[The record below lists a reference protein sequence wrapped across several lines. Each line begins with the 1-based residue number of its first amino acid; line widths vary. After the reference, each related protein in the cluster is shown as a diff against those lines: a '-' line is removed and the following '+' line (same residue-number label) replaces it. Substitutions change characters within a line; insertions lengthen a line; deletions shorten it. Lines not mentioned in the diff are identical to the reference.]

1 MISEKRIHGGQVN
14 PRALDALPAQEES
27 SLKPTGFG
35 KNALK
40 ENSPHTLSLS
50 FPEQLVSGE
59 HIGLDGASMGLTL
72 FHFGVMSS
80 KPKNCFVKKFCTT

>member
-14 PRALDALPAQEES
+14 PRALDAFLAQEES
-27 SLKPTGFG
+27 SLKPAGFG

-40 ENSPHTLSLS
+40 ENSPHTLFLFLS
-50 FPEQLVSGE
+50 SWYLGTQYWAGWCFHVV
-59 HIGLDGASMGLTL
+59 L

-80 KPKNCFVKKFCTT
+80 KPQTDFVKKFCTT